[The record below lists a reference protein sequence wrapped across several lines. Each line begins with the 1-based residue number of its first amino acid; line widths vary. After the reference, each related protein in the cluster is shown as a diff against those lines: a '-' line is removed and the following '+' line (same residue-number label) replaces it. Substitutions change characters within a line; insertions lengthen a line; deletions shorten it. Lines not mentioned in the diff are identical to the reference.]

1 MGRFGGSS
9 QQSGSSTRGRC
20 GSPQQSRSNTR
31 GDNFRTL
38 LGAPSGVCSILQNLL
53 TKQEIILD
61 QLRTIILTLQGTGG
75 LRHTTDVDVLEPE
88 TLPLHNLE
96 SLLDLE
102 ARLRSGSDLKQKL
115 FLSDGSPKMDRGS
128 QPWSPRAAALLV
140 FQLSVIKRYL
150 KTPWDRIRKI
160 SGKAAFHR
168 MVLKDV
174 ITSAVRQNRLTST
187 ASNMEVEVAIK
198 RWLHLASDRDGGRK
212 ARDGRAGVAAHSHQ
226 F

>member
-1 MGRFGGSS
+1 MFNIVVYEK
-9 QQSGSSTRGRC
+9 
-20 GSPQQSRSNTR
+20 SNEVEVVPAAWICNGQCYWPPYKSADTAR
-31 GDNFRTL
+31 ASMYAVRTIYT
-38 LGAPSGVCSILQNLL
+38 APILQNLL

-115 FLSDGSPKMDRGS
+115 
-128 QPWSPRAAALLV
+128 V
-140 FQLSVIKRYL
+140 SVIGPKL
-150 KTPWDRIRKI
+150 IRAPSINVVCMCVGVCFLAIGEFKKI
-160 SGKAAFHR
+160 DFMAHLIR
-168 MVLKDV
+168 NVLFKG
-174 ITSAVRQNRLTST
+174 AVRQNRLTST